1 MNKSELTSR
10 REVAAK
16 HREAWIEA
24 ELEVTTHQ
32 SYTIGSRSLTRANL
46 SEIRAT
52 IDYWTKEI
60 DKIDLLLNSKGR
72 NRTYRVVPRDL

>member
-1 MNKSELTSR
+1 MNKSELISR
-10 REVAAK
+10 RETAVK

-46 SEIRAT
+46 SEIRTT

-60 DKIDLLLNSKGR
+60 DKIDLLLNAKGR
-72 NRTYRVVPRDL
+72 NRAYRVVPRDL